1 MKDNFCITNEYSII
15 RKGSFTIETAC
26 VMPLILLVLMG
37 LIYLSF
43 FVHNRAWLTAAAY
56 ESAVSG
62 SMEGIKKNGEIY
74 DTARMR
80 SEELGSIGFFGAEN
94 LGTQTN
100 VGKEVQVTYDLDTIS
115 SYGNLS
121 WHLRTERKS
130 VVINPV
136 KHIRILRA
144 AQAVLREMGE
154 WNSMRTEY
162 KRDMNHNY
170 LIVYGENEINT
181 DSYQV
186 RMLAGNVIP
195 SLLKCRIQGMDGRF
209 LIYFDITSKQAVNVL
224 YEEKKMGV
232 EDLRL
237 IFGGFVKAMEDAA
250 EYLINPGQFIMS
262 PEYIYT
268 DIEKRQ
274 IYFCMMPGY
283 EKDIKEQFQLLT
295 EYILPKIDHQDQDAV
310 ILGYGVY
317 KRAMEDSFHLEHI
330 KEELYK
336 TQSSDVNGEKKEKIN
351 AKKTEQE
358 MEFAEEETF
367 PEDNENRNEFVR
379 EGEDSKEP
387 GRLNPVG
394 VIVPAAVLICGLAAA
409 ILKGYL
415 PHVEMETIL
424 GVIVI
429 AIAGIM
435 LGLRI
440 IKTKKVLH
448 LPEQAYASGET
459 VRHIEKIRN
468 MPSWNK
474 TEKKTSGKRSGWKEA
489 EGKVSEQK
497 WEDRLYEN
505 LSQTVERNQQTN
517 QSQPVNGQKM
527 SDCGQKTSE
536 SSRIHMDY
544 GETVVLSAGTV
555 SGPASL
561 VSKEPGE
568 LATIYLNED
577 LTVIGKLETACDAV
591 ISLPTVSR
599 IHAKIRKKEENYF
612 LSDMNSRNGTSVNGR
627 LLRPDEEYQLE
638 PEDEVDF
645 AQARYIFLE

>member
-1 MKDNFCITNEYSII
+1 
-15 RKGSFTIETAC
+15 
-26 VMPLILLVLMG
+26 
-37 LIYLSF
+37 
-43 FVHNRAWLTAAAY
+43 
-56 ESAVSG
+56 
-62 SMEGIKKNGEIY
+62 
-74 DTARMR
+74 
-80 SEELGSIGFFGAEN
+80 
-94 LGTQTN
+94 
-100 VGKEVQVTYDLDTIS
+100 
-115 SYGNLS
+115 
-121 WHLRTERKS
+121 
-130 VVINPV
+130 
-136 KHIRILRA
+136 
-144 AQAVLREMGE
+144 
-154 WNSMRTEY
+154 MRTEY

-336 TQSSDVNGEKKEKIN
+336 TQGQQGTTTTKAEQM
-351 AKKTEQE
+351 KTESEQRQE
-358 MEFAEEETF
+358 SEDFNPEEEGF
-367 PEDNENRNEFVR
+367 WENEEINQEFVR
-379 EGEDSKEP
+379 DGEKSK
-387 GRLNPVG
+387 RLSLPQKTG
-394 VIVPAAVLICGLAAA
+394 VIVLAA
-409 ILKGYL
+409 ILLCGIAATTLMGYL
-415 PHVEMETIL
+415 PYLETGTIL
-424 GVIVI
+424 GIIIVLVACVMLFVYVSKI
-429 AIAGIM
+429 KKKPGALRQGREEERDKPKGI
-435 LGLRI
+435 
-440 IKTKKVLH
+440 T
-448 LPEQAYASGET
+448 
-459 VRHIEKIRN
+459 
-468 MPSWNK
+468 
-474 TEKKTSGKRSGWKEA
+474 
-489 EGKVSEQK
+489 GKVPT
-497 WEDRLYEN
+497 D
-505 LSQTVERNQQTN
+505 QTD
-517 QSQPVNGQKM
+517 QSQNTIKSVVKSTNKPVAK
-527 SDCGQKTSE
+527 
-536 SSRIHMDY
+536 SSQLHADY
-544 GETVVLSAGTV
+544 GETVVLSAGAV

-568 LATIYLNED
+568 LATIYINED

-599 IHAKIRKKEENYF
+599 IHAKIRKKEDAYY
-612 LSDMNSRNGTSVNGR
+612 LTDMNSRNGTAVNGR
-627 LLRPDEEYQLE
+627 LLLPDEEYRLE

-645 AQARYIFLE
+645 AQARYIFLP

>member
-1 MKDNFCITNEYSII
+1 
-15 RKGSFTIETAC
+15 
-26 VMPLILLVLMG
+26 
-37 LIYLSF
+37 
-43 FVHNRAWLTAAAY
+43 
-56 ESAVSG
+56 
-62 SMEGIKKNGEIY
+62 
-74 DTARMR
+74 
-80 SEELGSIGFFGAEN
+80 
-94 LGTQTN
+94 
-100 VGKEVQVTYDLDTIS
+100 
-115 SYGNLS
+115 
-121 WHLRTERKS
+121 
-130 VVINPV
+130 
-136 KHIRILRA
+136 
-144 AQAVLREMGE
+144 
-154 WNSMRTEY
+154 MRTEY

-415 PHVEMETIL
+415 PHVEME
-424 GVIVI
+424 
-429 AIAGIM
+429 
-435 LGLRI
+435 
-440 IKTKKVLH
+440 
-448 LPEQAYASGET
+448 PY
-459 VRHIEKIRN
+459 
-468 MPSWNK
+468 
-474 TEKKTSGKRSGWKEA
+474 
-489 EGKVSEQK
+489 
-497 WEDRLYEN
+497 
-505 LSQTVERNQQTN
+505 
-517 QSQPVNGQKM
+517 
-527 SDCGQKTSE
+527 
-536 SSRIHMDY
+536 
-544 GETVVLSAGTV
+544 
-555 SGPASL
+555 L
-561 VSKEPGE
+561 V
-568 LATIYLNED
+568 
-577 LTVIGKLETACDAV
+577 
-591 ISLPTVSR
+591 
-599 IHAKIRKKEENYF
+599 
-612 LSDMNSRNGTSVNGR
+612 
-627 LLRPDEEYQLE
+627 
-638 PEDEVDF
+638 
-645 AQARYIFLE
+645 